1 MISGLVLDG
10 RGNVID
16 GAGTGMYVGN
26 SKGTDAFV
34 GDLIEYS
41 LTTVS
46 KPVDVYSDMIETART
61 LAKRLF

>member
-26 SKGTDAFV
+26 SNGIDAFV
-34 GDLIEYS
+34 GGLIEYS
-41 LTTVS
+41 LNNS
-46 KPVDVYSDMIETART
+46 IETC
-61 LAKRLF
+61 